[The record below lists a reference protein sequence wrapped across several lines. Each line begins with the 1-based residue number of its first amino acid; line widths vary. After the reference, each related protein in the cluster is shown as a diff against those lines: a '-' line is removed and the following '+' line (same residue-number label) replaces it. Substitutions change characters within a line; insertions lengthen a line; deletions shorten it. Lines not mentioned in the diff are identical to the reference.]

1 MMKRYEMETHYG
13 VNIKVEED
21 DSIVNLLETAAIY
34 LRDPECNSVKIWDL
48 ETKQQILNY
57 EERM

>member
-34 LRDPECNSVKIWDL
+34 LRDPNVIV
-48 ETKQQILNY
+48 
-57 EERM
+57 